1 MSSLLDID
9 VGDAQEPKV
18 VPADEEYELRIIDA
32 KTDINT
38 SGNPYLLPRLEIVG
52 EPLAKDFTKYI
63 GLPHEE
69 MDAKQLNRAKWALK
83 NYLECFGLPTSGQ
96 LVVDDMVGST
106 GWGILGVEDNE
117 QYGEQNYVKK
127 FIVKR

>member
-1 MSSLLDID
+1 MTLLDID
-9 VGDAQEPKV
+9 VTDAQEPKV

-32 KTDINT
+32 KTDTNKD
-38 SGNPYLLPRLEIVG
+38 GNPYLLPRFEVVG

-69 MDAKQLNRAKWALK
+69 MDAKQLHRAKWALK
-83 NYLECFGLPTSGQ
+83 SYLECFGLPTSGQ
-96 LVVDDMVGST
+96 LVVGDMVGLT

-117 QYGEQNYVKK
+117 QYGEQNYVKR
-127 FIVKR
+127 FIARK

>member
-9 VGDAQEPKV
+9 VDDAQEPKV

-32 KTDINT
+32 KTDTNKD
-38 SGNPYLLPRLEIVG
+38 GNPYLLPRFEVVG
-52 EPLAKDFTKYI
+52 EPLAKDFTKYL

-83 NYLECFGLPTSGQ
+83 NYLECFGLPTAGQ
-96 LVVDDMVGST
+96 LVVGDMVGST

-127 FIVKR
+127 FIVKK

>member
-32 KTDINT
+32 KTDTNKD
-38 SGNPYLLPRLEIVG
+38 GNPYLLPRLEVVG

-63 GLPHEE
+63 ALPHEE
-69 MDAKQLNRAKWALK
+69 MDAKQLNRTKWALK
-83 NYLECFGLPTSGQ
+83 NYLECFGLPTEGK
-96 LVVDDMVGST
+96 LVVGDMVGST

-127 FIVKR
+127 FIAKK

>member
-32 KTDINT
+32 KTDVNKD
-38 SGNPYLLPRLEIVG
+38 GNPYLLPRLEVVG

-96 LVVDDMVGST
+96 LVVGDMVGST

-117 QYGEQNYVKK
+117 QYGEQNFIKK
-127 FIVKR
+127 FIARK